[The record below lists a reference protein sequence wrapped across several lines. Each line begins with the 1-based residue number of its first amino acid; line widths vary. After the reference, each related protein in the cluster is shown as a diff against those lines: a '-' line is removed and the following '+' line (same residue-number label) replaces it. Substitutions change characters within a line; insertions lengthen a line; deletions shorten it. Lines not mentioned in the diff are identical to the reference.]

1 MIVLLIV
8 SRGTLFTAALLT
20 FSLSP
25 GSFQKA
31 RGFIFNDCAVRA
43 GPRVCGG
50 SLRKCAHARVLVCV
64 LKEHK

>member
-1 MIVLLIV
+1 MIILLIV

-31 RGFIFNDCAVRA
+31 HGFIFNDCSVGASA
-43 GPRVCGG
+43 HVCGG
-50 SLRKCAHARVLVCV
+50 SLRKCAHVYV
-64 LKEHK
+64 